1 MRNFRTFIFAPAFA
15 LAAFAPDCSAQVSSP
30 SFLTG
35 YQSSSQA
42 DETIAELSD
51 RGEHL
56 KAVSKALEQ
65 ENSLSLDERIHAG
78 KSAWALGL
86 PDRARSWWD
95 EALAVK
101 EFDGTERH
109 RTLLARAIVELQE
122 KRYDEARRI
131 AERTANQLEASDL
144 RAQLWLVIAE
154 ALKEQR
160 ALSLAEGYYRKAL
173 EDGSRG
179 TKGEAQFLLAECLLT
194 LGRVNEARYAF
205 AAVATDA
212 PEAAR
217 ALRRL
222 AELDLSQKNY
232 DGALTWLEEGRE
244 THADRFQDGWTS
256 YAIISSLLAI
266 GQSEKAQRE
275 LEQLKIRHGDA
286 DDWFLLSESAVEGA
300 GARAR
305 LATPGEG
312 VDGGEI
318 KPASARITHLGNS
331 R

>member
-1 MRNFRTFIFAPAFA
+1 MPRTTHSV
-15 LAAFAPDCSAQVSSP
+15 LAALCLLHLEASPSAAQVSSP
-30 SFLTG
+30 KFLTG
-35 YQSSSQA
+35 YETTSHA

-56 KAVSKALEQ
+56 KAVSKALERDS
-65 ENSLSLDERIHAG
+65 SLSLDERIHAG

-86 PDRARSWWD
+86 PDRARTWWD

-101 EFDGTERH
+101 EFDGSERH

-131 AERTANQLEASDL
+131 AERTANQLEPSDL

-194 LGRVNEARYAF
+194 LGRTNEARYAF
-205 AAVATDA
+205 AAVGTDS
-212 PEAAR
+212 PEAPK

-256 YAIISSLLAI
+256 YAIISSLTAI
-266 GQSEKAQRE
+266 GRWDRAQRE
-275 LEQLKIRHGDA
+275 LEQLKVRHGDA
-286 DDWFLLSESAVEGA
+286 DDWYLLSESAVEGA

-305 LATPGEG
+305 LAPPEEQHAAGAVTP
-312 VDGGEI
+312 
-318 KPASARITHLGNS
+318 AAARTTHLGNG